1 MPVFMCRW
9 PNGDFSFVSAA
20 NQQKAVKTLE
30 EIDNVDGCIFS
41 VVEDFRVHFRL
52 EEDGTFELERFG
64 EMTEEVIWKEYPI
77 LDKTLVQVFE
87 KVQGDRLTRQ
97 HMQVI
102 GKAVS
107 QERER
112 VKPQEVQQP
121 DTLLGQQGD
130 KLMDAPTSIIDRAI
144 EKSAIEKLKEFKP
157 KGKPN

>member
-1 MPVFMCRW
+1 
-9 PNGDFSFVSAA
+9 
-20 NQQKAVKTLE
+20 
-30 EIDNVDGCIFS
+30 
-41 VVEDFRVHFRL
+41 
-52 EEDGTFELERFG
+52 
-64 EMTEEVIWKEYPI
+64 MTEEVIWKEYPI